1 MLEGLAPIVVLFIG
15 AAAGMGTCLITMLCF
30 YLSCCGRILC
40 SSCRCIKNC
49 VDTDGPN
56 RV

>member
-1 MLEGLAPIVVLFIG
+1 MLEGIAPIVVLLIG
-15 AAAGMGTCLITMLCF
+15 TAAGMGTCLVTMLCF

-40 SSCRCIKNC
+40 SSCSCIKNC
-49 VDTDGPN
+49 VDRDGQN